1 MSELNVNEIFNS
13 FTEKEVIV
21 DTNKNQ
27 VELKDR
33 PNPLLKLT
41 DETLCVLRS
50 YLTVL
55 ISDYDMESNQSHF
68 SENDERTDL
77 FRKTLSDMIKDVDV
91 ELTRRNI
98 KDEWMKY

>member
-1 MSELNVNEIFNS
+1 MSKIDTDEIFNS
-13 FTEKEVIV
+13 FTEKEVNGDI
-21 DTNKNQ
+21 NKNQ
-27 VELKDR
+27 PEPKDR

-55 ISDYDMESNQSHF
+55 ISDYDMEFNQFHF
-68 SENDERTDL
+68 GENDDRTQS

>member
-1 MSELNVNEIFNS
+1 MNDLGVSEIFNS
-13 FTEKEVIV
+13 FTEKEVNGDV
-21 DTNKNQ
+21 DTNQ

-55 ISDYDMESNQSHF
+55 ISDFDMEFNQSLF
-68 SENDERTDL
+68 SENDDRIQS
-77 FRKTLSDMIKDVDV
+77 FRDTLCNRIKDVDV

>member
-1 MSELNVNEIFNS
+1 MSELNTDEIFNS
-13 FTEKEVIV
+13 FTEKEVKGDV
-21 DTNKNQ
+21 NKNQ

-68 SENDERTDL
+68 SEKDERPDL

>member
-1 MSELNVNEIFNS
+1 MKELNVNEIFNS

-50 YLTVL
+50 YLSDL
-55 ISDYDMESNQSHF
+55 ISDYDMEFHFNGNDDRIQS
-68 SENDERTDL
+68 
-77 FRKTLSDMIKDVDV
+77 FRDTLCNRIKDVDV
-91 ELTRRNI
+91 ELDRRNI